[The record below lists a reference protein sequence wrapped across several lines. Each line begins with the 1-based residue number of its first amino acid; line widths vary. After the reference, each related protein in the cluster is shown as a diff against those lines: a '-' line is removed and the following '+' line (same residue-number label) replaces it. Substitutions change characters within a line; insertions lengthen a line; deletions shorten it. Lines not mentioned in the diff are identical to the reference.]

1 MRLIWTGGRPSVRA
15 YTGATGPRL
24 GMAVFQILRHVRRRA
39 DRHPRRAS
47 TERSRLKWSYQA
59 PDVQGRCG
67 QDTPPPL
74 LSKEL
79 RTNLESEVDLL
90 GFESAL
96 HGPMPA
102 PQQSAITATH
112 ERQTSLNQP
121 NSAIAKIMGL
131 PALLRNSAGP
141 KQPLRYRA
149 VAVSFVASVKRP
161 YRERKPLA
169 PSKRQAGMRRK
180 CPLRNA

>member
-1 MRLIWTGGRPSVRA
+1 MRLIWTGGRPCVRA

-24 GMAVFQILRHVRRRA
+24 GIKKRIETVIPRSGRPRA
-39 DRHPRRAS
+39 KGIEYSPSAAL
-47 TERSRLKWSYQA
+47 EGAPNQFGIRSR
-59 PDVQGRCG
+59 
-67 QDTPPPL
+67 
-74 LSKEL
+74 
-79 RTNLESEVDLL
+79 LL

-96 HGPMPA
+96 HTPMPA

-112 ERQTSLNQP
+112 ERQTSLNQA

-149 VAVSFVASVKRP
+149 VAVSFMVSIKRP